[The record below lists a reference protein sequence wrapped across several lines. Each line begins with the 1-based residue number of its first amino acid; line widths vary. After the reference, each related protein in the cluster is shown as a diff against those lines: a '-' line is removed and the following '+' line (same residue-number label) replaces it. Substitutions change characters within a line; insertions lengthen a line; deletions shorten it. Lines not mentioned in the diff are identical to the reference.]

1 MKLAQLFV
9 KDAMDLNLQ
18 TTDKETS
25 LRYLAERFGQV
36 GGVSDVDSYVEKLAA
51 REAQSTTGV
60 GDEIAIPHAQD
71 PSIKEAAIVF
81 ARSESGVEWASF
93 DNQAAKLIFM
103 IAAPEGGGEHLQA
116 LAKLSGI
123 LMKAEAKAALLEAE
137 SPEAVVAVIAQFE
150 AEKEAAEQAQ
160 AAETATAS
168 TLSSDGSTQS
178 KPAPAA
184 NQVAADGTS
193 SAPEDV
199 YILAVTACPTGI
211 AHTYMAEEKLNQAAK
226 QAGYAIKVET
236 NGQTGVGNR
245 LTKADIERATAII
258 VAADKQVEMAR
269 FDGKPVIV
277 TKVADGINKATEL
290 VERAATQD
298 AKIYR
303 ANQADYANVADE
315 SDEKESLG
323 RQFYKHMMNGVS
335 HMLPFVVAGG
345 ILIAFSFFWG
355 INSADPADASYNEI
369 AHVLKTLGDLS
380 FAMMLPVLAGFIGQ
394 SIADRPGLVIGFMGG
409 VFANPGVLS
418 GFNDAGIFADTIPSG
433 FLGALVAGFLAGGIV
448 WLLRKALSWLPRS
461 LEGMK
466 PIFLYPVLGVLLM
479 GLLMFF
485 VINAPMGAVMLGL
498 QNLLNSVPREL
509 SLVLG
514 FLAAAMM
521 SIDMGGPLNKAA
533 YVTGTALVTAADG
546 AGSDVMAAVMI
557 GGMVPPLAIAIS
569 ASLNKNLWAPEQRNS
584 ALVNYVMGAAFITEG
599 AIPFAAV
606 NPLRVIPSL
615 AIGSGVAG
623 ALSMLFGSVS
633 YVPHGGLFAVLA
645 GGVTHPMM
653 YILSWLVGG
662 FVGAILLNLL
672 LKKDT
677 SH

>member
-9 KDAMDLNLQ
+9 KAAMDLNLQ
-18 TTDKETS
+18 TEDKATT

-36 GGVSDVDSYVEKLAA
+36 GGVSDVDSYIEKLSA

-71 PSIKEAAIVF
+71 ATIKEAAIVF
-81 ARSESGVEWASF
+81 ARSPKGVEWASF
-93 DNQAAKLIFM
+93 DGQPAKLIFM

-116 LAKLSGI
+116 LAKLSSI
-123 LMKAEAKAALLEAE
+123 LMKPEAKFALLEAE
-137 SPEAVVAVIAQFE
+137 TAEAVVEVIAHYE
-150 AEKEAAEQAQ
+150 AEKEASEA
-160 AAETATAS
+160 TATKTDEKTEVA
-168 TLSSDGSTQS
+168 TKATNQD
-178 KPAPAA
+178 APSQA
-184 NQVAADGTS
+184 T
-193 SAPEDV
+193 EDV

-226 QAGYAIKVET
+226 KAGYTIKVET

-245 LTKADIERATAII
+245 LTKADIDRATAVI

-290 VERAATQD
+290 VERAAAKE

-303 ANQADYANVADE
+303 ANPGDQVALDE
-315 SDEKESLG
+315 NSNEKESLG

-355 INSADPADASYNEI
+355 INSANPSDPTYNEI

-418 GFNDAGIFADTIPSG
+418 SFNDEGIFADTIASG

-448 WLLRKALSWLPRS
+448 WVLRKALSWLPRS

-466 PIFLYPVLGVLLM
+466 PIFLYPVLGVLIM

-569 ASLNKNLWAPEQRNS
+569 ATLNKTLWAPEQRNS

-606 NPLRVIPSL
+606 NPLKVIPSL
-615 AIGSGVAG
+615 AVGSGVAG

-633 YVPHGGLFAVLA
+633 YVPHGGLFAVIA
-645 GGVTHPMM
+645 GGVTNPVM
-653 YILSWLVGG
+653 YIASWLVGG

-672 LKKDT
+672 LKKET
-677 SH
+677 TN

>member
-9 KDAMDLNLQ
+9 KAAMDLNLQ
-18 TTDKETS
+18 TEDKAST
-25 LRYLAERFGQV
+25 LRYLAERFAQA
-36 GGVSDVDSYVEKLAA
+36 GGVSDVDSYVEKLSA

-71 PSIKEAAIVF
+71 VTIKEAAIVF
-81 ARSESGVEWASF
+81 ARSQTGVEWASF
-93 DNQAAKLIFM
+93 DGQPAKLIFM

-116 LAKLSGI
+116 LAKLSSI
-123 LMKAEAKAALLEAE
+123 LMKPEAKAALLEAE
-137 SPEAVVAVIAQFE
+137 TAEAVVDVIAHYE
-150 AEKEAAEQAQ
+150 AEKEAAELAQ
-160 AAETATAS
+160 ANEEVANSATTTSQLNAEAVS
-168 TLSSDGSTQS
+168 TS
-178 KPAPAA
+178 
-184 NQVAADGTS
+184 
-193 SAPEDV
+193 PETDEV

-226 QAGYAIKVET
+226 KAGYAIKVET

-245 LTKADIERATAII
+245 LTKADINRATAII

-290 VERAATQD
+290 VERAAAQD

-303 ANQADYANVADE
+303 ANQADMAAGANDE

-355 INSADPADASYNEI
+355 INSANPADPTYNEV

-418 GFNDAGIFADTIPSG
+418 GFNDAGIFADTIASG
-433 FLGALVAGFLAGGIV
+433 FLGALIAGFLAGGIV
-448 WLLRKALSWLPRS
+448 WVLRRALSWLPKS

-466 PIFLYPVLGVLLM
+466 PIFLFPVLGVLTM

-485 VINAPMGAVMLGL
+485 VINAPMGAIMVGL

-514 FLAAAMM
+514 FLVAAMM

-569 ASLNKNLWAPEQRNS
+569 ATLNKTLWAPEQRDS

-606 NPLRVIPSL
+606 NPLKVIPSL

-633 YVPHGGLFAVLA
+633 YVPHGGLFAVIA
-645 GGVTHPMM
+645 GGVTNPIM
-653 YILSWLVGG
+653 YIVSWLVGG
-662 FVGAILLNLL
+662 FVGAILLNVL

-677 SH
+677 DK

>member
-9 KDAMDLNLQ
+9 KAAMDLNLQ
-18 TTDKETS
+18 TEDKATT
-25 LRYLAERFGQV
+25 LRYLAERFAAA
-36 GGVSDVDSYVEKLAA
+36 GGVSDVDSYVEKLSA
-51 REAQSTTGV
+51 REALSTTGV
-60 GDEIAIPHAQD
+60 GEEIAIPHAQD
-71 PSIKEAAIVF
+71 ASIKSAAIVF
-81 ARSESGVEWASF
+81 ARSQAGVEWASF
-93 DNQAAKLIFM
+93 DDQPAKLIFM

-116 LAKLSGI
+116 LARLSSI
-123 LMKAEAKAALLEAE
+123 LMNPEAKVALLQAE
-137 SPEAVVAVIAQFE
+137 TADEVVDVIARFE
-150 AEKEAAEQAQ
+150 AEKEAAEAAEELAQ
-160 AAETATAS
+160 AAE
-168 TLSSDGSTQS
+168 
-178 KPAPAA
+178 
-184 NQVAADGTS
+184 AADLPETSAQATTS
-193 SAPEDV
+193 SQAKDDI

-226 QAGYAIKVET
+226 KAGYAIKVET

-245 LTKADIERATAII
+245 LTKADIARATAII

-277 TKVADGINKATEL
+277 TKVADGINKASEL
-290 VERAATQD
+290 IERAASQE
-298 AKIYR
+298 AKIYH
-303 ANQADYANVADE
+303 ANQSDMAGTSDE

-355 INSADPADASYNEI
+355 INSANPADPSYNEI

-418 GFNDAGIFADTIPSG
+418 GFDAAGIFEDTIASG

-448 WLLRKALSWLPRS
+448 WVLRKALSWLPKS

-466 PIFLYPVLGVLLM
+466 PIFLFPVLGVLTM

-485 VINAPMGAVMLGL
+485 VINAPMGAIMLGL

-509 SLVLG
+509 SVVLG

-569 ASLNKNLWAPEQRNS
+569 ATLNKHLWAPEQRDS

-606 NPLRVIPSL
+606 NPLKVIPPL

-633 YVPHGGLFAVLA
+633 YVPHGGLFAVIA
-645 GGVTHPMM
+645 GGVTNPIM
-653 YILSWLVGG
+653 YIVAWIVGG
-662 FVGAILLNLL
+662 FVGALLLNILM
-672 LKKDT
+672 KKET
-677 SH
+677 NK